1 MARRTQELIFA
12 FLIVAAL
19 IWGVITQPI
28 IPPTSQST
36 LLRLDAQKLQT
47 NMLALGEF
55 KGDLAQVEDEDNVII
70 KTADYLTQHLEDF
83 GTIESKGYST
93 GLHQINLQIG
103 KVKVTMPKP
112 GFPLTQPRLV
122 LVIHH
127 VLSTQPAWEG
137 AKTLAG
143 IIELAQR
150 LEQETKTNKKL
161 ALEVVIFLHHANTLS
176 DTIMAATEAHVEQLE
191 RDEREHDRVIV
202 WMPGILLPDAFTSSS
217 HWGFLAPAVPSDD
230 SDVQLYSRLTDFAW
244 LREAKRVFKS
254 ATIDKVDSLTV
265 LSSFPK
271 VKRFPLNNYWEN
283 EISVLLV
290 RTKLVG
296 VNQDYAD
303 LMRFLTALEILLKQP
318 VPIPDSKK
326 D

>member
-1 MARRTQELIFA
+1 MARRTQELIVA

-28 IPPTSQST
+28 LPPASQST
-36 LLRLDAQKLQT
+36 LLRLDAQKLQA

-55 KGDLAQVEDEDNVII
+55 KGDLSEAEDNVII
-70 KTADYLTQHLEDF
+70 KTADYVTQRLEGL
-83 GTIESKGYST
+83 GTIESKGYSA

-103 KVKVTMPKP
+103 KVKVDASNPEYPITH
-112 GFPLTQPRLV
+112 PRLV
-122 LVIHH
+122 LVVHH
-127 VLSTQPAWEG
+127 VLSTVSAWEG
-137 AKTLAG
+137 AKSLAG
-143 IIELAQR
+143 LIELAQR
-150 LEQETKTNKKL
+150 LEQDTKTNKNL
-161 ALEVVIFLHHANTLS
+161 ALELVIFLHHANTLS

-191 RDEREHDRVIV
+191 RDERKQDRVIV
-202 WMPGILLPDAFTSSS
+202 WMPGILLPDAYTSSS

-230 SDVQLYSRLTDFAW
+230 SDVQLYSRLADYQW
-244 LREAKRVFKS
+244 LREAKSMFRS
-254 ATIDKVDSLTV
+254 ADIAQVDSLTV

-271 VKRFPLNNYWEN
+271 VKRFPLNNYWE
-283 EISVLLV
+283 EDIMVLLI

-303 LMRFLTALEILLKQP
+303 LMRFLTGLEVLLKQP
-318 VPIPDSKK
+318 VNRPNPKK